1 MKISPRPVPQI
12 APDYSTT
19 FDFSMIAS
27 MPEDKFLTF
36 LNSLPNHLAGHLVNN
51 WDLFARSDQKPPHS
65 DWLIWLLMGG
75 RGSGKTRA
83 GAEWVRE
90 QVQNFGKRRVA
101 LVAPSYTDAR
111 EVMIDGESGLL
122 SVGYPQERPVY
133 LSSRRRLEW
142 PNGAVGHVFSAED
155 PDGLR
160 GPQFDCAWA
169 DEFCAW
175 AYPEYTLSNL
185 RLALRLGVNPR
196 LVVTSTPRP
205 IKALSKLMKTQGVVM
220 TRAKTSA
227 NALYLA
233 PTFLSA
239 MEKTYGG
246 TRLGRQELDGEY
258 IDNHPGALW
267 TRLLIERCRIDRVP
281 ELETVIV
288 AIDPPTTSGPKSD
301 RCGLIVAGRFKE
313 AGQAK
318 AVILHDG
325 SVQGLTPEGWA
336 RQALSLYEDWDA
348 DFLLAEVNQG
358 GDMVRTILSTLDPL
372 VPLQTVY
379 ATRAKAVRAEPVAM
393 LYEQE
398 RVFHA
403 GAFPELEDELCTLG
417 STGLKH
423 SPDRAD
429 ALVWAITRLLLKHRA
444 RPRVRQ
450 V

>member
-1 MKISPRPVPQI
+1 
-12 APDYSTT
+12 
-19 FDFSMIAS
+19 
-27 MPEDKFLTF
+27 
-36 LNSLPNHLAGHLVNN
+36 
-51 WDLFARSDQKPPHS
+51 
-65 DWLIWLLMGG
+65 
-75 RGSGKTRA
+75 
-83 GAEWVRE
+83 
-90 QVQNFGKRRVA
+90 
-101 LVAPSYTDAR
+101 
-111 EVMIDGESGLL
+111 
-122 SVGYPQERPVY
+122 
-133 LSSRRRLEW
+133 
-142 PNGAVGHVFSAED
+142 
-155 PDGLR
+155 
-160 GPQFDCAWA
+160 
-169 DEFCAW
+169 
-175 AYPEYTLSNL
+175 
-185 RLALRLGVNPR
+185 
-196 LVVTSTPRP
+196 
-205 IKALSKLMKTQGVVM
+205 M

-393 LYEQE
+393 LYEQ
-398 RVFHA
+398 A
-403 GAFPELEDELCTLG
+403 CLG
-417 STGLKH
+417 DYAIIIKTS
-423 SPDRAD
+423 RAT
-429 ALVWAITRLLLKHRA
+429 ACPPSVIHIFGRSKRA
-444 RPRVRQ
+444 RSSQ
-450 V
+450 C